1 MQMQCDKALIDYGVE
16 SNSKGV
22 DIYLVPAGVPLPT
35 TEHLAND
42 NPIMIAEGKNAM
54 GLFKH
59 RVEVSPSVILAGK
72 VGVKSNSSSFT
83 PSSSSSSSSTIV
95 PLSVPTMTNVID
107 AKSAAI
113 SSFSKTK
120 SRGEDGSGLFKS
132 LKKRKGF
139 FLSSSSSRSTESS
152 KLKSMPISLPNMKN
166 SEGEVIPLNESTS
179 VVNLSS
185 DREKNP
191 YDDEHSI
198 LNQMD

>member
-1 MQMQCDKALIDYGVE
+1 
-16 SNSKGV
+16 
-22 DIYLVPAGVPLPT
+22 
-35 TEHLAND
+35 
-42 NPIMIAEGKNAM
+42 M
-54 GLFKH
+54 G
-59 RVEVSPSVILAGK
+59 
-72 VGVKSNSSSFT
+72 GVKSNSSSFT

-95 PLSVPTMTNVID
+95 TLSVPTMTNVID

-152 KLKSMPISLPNMKN
+152 KLKSLPISSPNTKN
-166 SEGEVIPLNESTS
+166 SEGDDIPLRELIA
-179 VVNLSS
+179 VLALSS

-191 YDDEHSI
+191 
-198 LNQMD
+198 

>member
-1 MQMQCDKALIDYGVE
+1 
-16 SNSKGV
+16 
-22 DIYLVPAGVPLPT
+22 
-35 TEHLAND
+35 
-42 NPIMIAEGKNAM
+42 M
-54 GLFKH
+54 G
-59 RVEVSPSVILAGK
+59 
-72 VGVKSNSSSFT
+72 
-83 PSSSSSSSSTIV
+83 STIV
-95 PLSVPTMTNVID
+95 SFSVPAMTNVID
-107 AKSAAI
+107 AKSAAT

-152 KLKSMPISLPNMKN
+152 KLKSLPISLPNMKN
-166 SEGEVIPLNESTS
+166 SEGEDIPLNDSIS

-191 YDDEHSI
+191 YDDELSI